1 MQPNILYGNPTKT
14 SRYDL
19 LSSVMIHLG
28 GDEMVSEH
36 KLVNMLTTLLSSSL
50 DKEKKKKKLQE
61 EFELPMSVEFEK
73 EVIDMFPL

>member
-1 MQPNILYGNPTKT
+1 
-14 SRYDL
+14 
-19 LSSVMIHLG
+19 
-28 GDEMVSEH
+28 MVSEH